1 MCEWTEINRSLNCC
15 ILYRRWLRLLRWT
28 EWIGMKYS
36 CSTAGPESQQ
46 WSGYADICAGRSA
59 VASEVFPSTW
69 KKVDR
74 KCRFRLT
81 LREDVCIVNIIVQGD
96 GVTIAERNNKHY
108 FVALDGGA
116 QTPILF
122 DPSERNKIK
131 ILLRSA
137 GICAMIYL

>member
-1 MCEWTEINRSLNCC
+1 M
-15 ILYRRWLRLLRWT
+15 
-28 EWIGMKYS
+28 
-36 CSTAGPESQQ
+36 
-46 WSGYADICAGRSA
+46 
-59 VASEVFPSTW
+59 
-69 KKVDR
+69 
-74 KCRFRLT
+74 T

-131 ILLRSA
+131 ILLRSRRIFEA
-137 GICAMIYL
+137 LYMI